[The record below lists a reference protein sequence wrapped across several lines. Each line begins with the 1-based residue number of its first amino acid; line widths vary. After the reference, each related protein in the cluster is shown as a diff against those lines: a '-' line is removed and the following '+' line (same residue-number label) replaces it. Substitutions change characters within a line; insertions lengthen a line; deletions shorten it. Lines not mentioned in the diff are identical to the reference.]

1 MVWCGIINDPTG
13 RKEPMPRYSS
23 GVCGIA
29 LMAALA
35 PAIAQHQAPVPAP
48 DLPLWEVGL
57 FGGAASTP
65 AYPGADDRSQRALV
79 LPMLI
84 YRGKI
89 LRADRSGVSARLFNS
104 ERAEFDLGFALS
116 LPARS
121 DDVPAREGMPDLHS
135 LLEFG
140 PRLKVLLAEPS
151 ATSRVRLDLP
161 LRMPLEL
168 GNGFRRQGLVFEP
181 RLVFEMA
188 DGTGTWQADASLGAV
203 YGNARLNAYF
213 YDVAPQY
220 ATAARPA
227 YRADG
232 GLMMTR
238 LGLGLSRR
246 LSPDWRVFGFTR
258 YDNLS
263 HAANRDSPLFRKRS
277 GVSAG
282 LAFTWTIHRSAARAW
297 E

>member
-1 MVWCGIINDPTG
+1 MRRRIW
-13 RKEPMPRYSS
+13 S
-23 GVCGIA
+23 GIA
-29 LMAALA
+29 ILAAVA
-35 PAIAQHQAPVPAP
+35 SARAEQAVPDPA
-48 DLPLWEVGL
+48 LPLWEIGV

-65 AYPGADDRSQRALV
+65 AYPGSDDREARALL
-79 LPMLI
+79 LPIVI

-89 LRADRSGVSARLFNS
+89 IRADRSGVSARLINS
-104 ERAEFDLGFALS
+104 DRVELDLGFALS

-121 DDVPAREGMPDLHS
+121 DDVAARAGMPDLRS

-151 ATSRVRLDLP
+151 RTSRVRLELP

-181 RLVFEMA
+181 RVVYEIG
-188 DGTGTWQADASLGAV
+188 DDTGTWQADANVGAV
-203 YGNARLNAYF
+203 FGNARLNAYF

-220 ATAARPA
+220 ANAGRPA
-227 YRADG
+227 YQASG

-238 LGLGLSRR
+238 LGLSLSRR
-246 LSPDWRVFGFTR
+246 ITPDWRVFGFAR
-258 YDNLS
+258 YDNHS
-263 HAANRDSPLFRKRS
+263 HAANRDSPLFRKAS
-277 GVSAG
+277 GVSVGAG
-282 LAFTWTIHRSAARAW
+282 FTWTLHRSAARAW